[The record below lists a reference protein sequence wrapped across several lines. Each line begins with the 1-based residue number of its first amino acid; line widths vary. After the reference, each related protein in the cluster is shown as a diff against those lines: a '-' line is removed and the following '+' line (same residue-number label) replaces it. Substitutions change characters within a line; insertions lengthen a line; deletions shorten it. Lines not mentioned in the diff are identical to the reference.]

1 MQLGSSVAKTVAQV
15 TATVPV
21 RPLAWKLPYAAG
33 TAVKKEE
40 EKKKKKKRKEKEKK
54 GKKMMVFWVSFY
66 FLYSKLLM
74 YLCIL

>member
-40 EKKKKKKRKEKEKK
+40 EKKKKEKKRKRKEGEKNDGILGE
-54 GKKMMVFWVSFY
+54 
-66 FLYSKLLM
+66 FLLF
-74 YLCIL
+74 I